1 MKHVIYALC
10 ALALTTFFACPRAEA
25 ANCSTYPYTLTNG
38 QVADA
43 TQVMANF
50 NSILSCANSN
60 LAHSGANSDITSL
73 SGLLTPLTVGQGGTG
88 NNTGALTGDVT
99 GTIGATV
106 ITGLANSKLATMAD
120 QTIKGNVS
128 GGSATPVDLTAAQ
141 VETMIQGKLPFEFYV
156 FVGGTTGNNW
166 TLANYQPSTSVV
178 LVTSKSA
185 CKVRTA
191 ATGTTT
197 YTLKDNGSSIGTAVV
212 TAGTTT
218 CVAAITSSPYT
229 VTAGHTL
236 SVTGPATGDATLAD
250 IGMTF
255 GGTRN

>member
-1 MKHVIYALC
+1 MKRLIGIVLGALC
-10 ALALTTFFACPRAEA
+10 LLAAAPAFA
-25 ANCSTYPYTLTNG
+25 ANCSSYPYTLTNG
-38 QVADA
+38 QIADA

-60 LAHSGANSDITSL
+60 LAHNAANSDITSL
-73 SGLLTPLTVGQGGTG
+73 NALSTPLSISQGGTG
-88 NNTGALTGDVT
+88 SATGAISGDVT
-99 GTIGATV
+99 GTLTAST
-106 ITGLANSKLATMAD
+106 ITALGNSHLANMAD

-128 GGSATPVDLTAAQ
+128 GGSAAPADLTAAQ

-156 FVGGTTGNNW
+156 FVGGLTGNNW
-166 TLANYQPSTSVV
+166 TLANYVPSTGLV
-178 LVTSKSA
+178 LTTGKSA
-185 CKVRTA
+185 CKVGAA

-212 TAGTTT
+212 TGGTTT
-218 CVAAITSSPYT
+218 CVATITSSPYT
-229 VTAGHTL
+229 VTSGHTL
-236 SVTGPATGDATLAD
+236 SVSGPATGDATLAD